1 MKETVQIPISNM
13 SCAVCAQRVEKAL
26 GQVAGV
32 EQAAVN
38 FATEKAQV
46 TFDPESVSVASLVDA
61 VRSAGY
67 DVPAV
72 TATFPV
78 TGMSCA
84 ACSARVEKTVQG
96 LPGVVRGA
104 VNLATERVTVT
115 YLPDII
121 TPAGIARAVEG
132 AGYRMLVGE
141 DGAAPAEPGAAAEE
155 ERRKTVARIRLKF
168 IVSLVVGAILMLMML
183 IPKTWLSMENQW
195 YIMFAIASPIQFWAG
210 AQFYRGAW
218 AALKHRT
225 SDMNTLVAV
234 GTSVAYLYSVA
245 VTFFPGVFEGAAGV
259 GFKAAVYYDSA
270 VIIIGLIL
278 LGRWLEARAKGQTSA
293 AMKKL
298 VGLRAKTARVVRP
311 APAMAR
317 GRGGRGAG

>member
-1 MKETVQIPISNM
+1 MSETVQIPISDM

-78 TGMSCA
+78 TGMNCA
-84 ACSARVEKTVQG
+84 VCSGRVEKTVQG
-96 LPGVVRGA
+96 LSGVVRAA

-121 TPAGIARAVEG
+121 TPGGDRQG
-132 AGYRMLVGE
+132 GG
-141 DGAAPAEPGAAAEE
+141 
-155 ERRKTVARIRLKF
+155 
-168 IVSLVVGAILMLMML
+168 
-183 IPKTWLSMENQW
+183 
-195 YIMFAIASPIQFWAG
+195 
-210 AQFYRGAW
+210 
-218 AALKHRT
+218 
-225 SDMNTLVAV
+225 
-234 GTSVAYLYSVA
+234 
-245 VTFFPGVFEGAAGV
+245 
-259 GFKAAVYYDSA
+259 
-270 VIIIGLIL
+270 
-278 LGRWLEARAKGQTSA
+278 
-293 AMKKL
+293 
-298 VGLRAKTARVVRP
+298 
-311 APAMAR
+311 
-317 GRGGRGAG
+317 GGRVSDAGGR